1 MDGGAELHSFRA
13 QLGKSLTSAELLWGR
28 LELLGGCLENR
39 WWGGAGVSV
48 GGETS
53 TFSFRFLGERRAGGG
68 AAS

>member
-13 QLGKSLTSAELLWGR
+13 QLGKSLASA
-28 LELLGGCLENR
+28 ELLGGCLENR